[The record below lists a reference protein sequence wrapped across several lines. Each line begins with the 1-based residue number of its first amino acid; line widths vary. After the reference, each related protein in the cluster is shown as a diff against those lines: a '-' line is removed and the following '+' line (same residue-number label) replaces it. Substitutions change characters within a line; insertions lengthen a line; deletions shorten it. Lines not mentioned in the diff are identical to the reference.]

1 MESMSASAAVV
12 ASKSALVLR
21 LCLHEPLE
29 IRLGDLARASLE
41 IWPVQAWRSGLYKL
55 AAFLLRMLFLVRD
68 LLSLQLYLSEAK
80 WQYSLQMLFL
90 VRDLLSL

>member
-41 IWPVQAWRSGLYKL
+41 IWPVQAWRSGPCKLGDLACASLEIWPVQAWRSGLYKL

-68 LLSLQLYLSEAK
+68 LLSLQL
-80 WQYSLQMLFL
+80 
-90 VRDLLSL
+90 